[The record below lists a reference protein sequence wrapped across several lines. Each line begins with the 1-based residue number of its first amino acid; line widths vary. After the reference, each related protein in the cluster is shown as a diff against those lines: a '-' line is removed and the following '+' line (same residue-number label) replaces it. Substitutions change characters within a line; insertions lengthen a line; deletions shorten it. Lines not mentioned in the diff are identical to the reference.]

1 MRKGFRR
8 RKTERLDLLKKKLAL
23 LLVLLIIG
31 CTEAIAQKYNIKTY
45 SVNDGLPSSQ
55 VYDIHVD
62 DNGYAWFATAYGL
75 VKFDGYNFETF
86 NKSHGLRDELLYDI
100 FEDSNSDLWVSS
112 ETGGVGLFSSG
123 KFNYLSEL
131 DRLDTLTVQFII
143 ESPSNELWF
152 ATYEQGIIIWNR
164 ENDSFRELTTESGLL
179 SNTVWDIYFDELG
192 FTWIAT
198 DYGVNIYEES
208 RGVFKTLSTEIGSPD
223 FAYQVFEARN
233 GTKWIPTDNG
243 FAIIESDF
251 SVELVTQL
259 QRHSLDYVFSI
270 SQDNDGIMWIGTESK
285 GLFCYNPDTKESVH
299 ITKKN
304 GLSSNYIY
312 RLVKDKEGTI
322 WIATDG
328 DGVSI
333 FKDKNFKFHDI
344 SSEYGSNSVYG
355 ALKTRDGTLWFG
367 TDNAIVRYRNGNY
380 RTFSLPE
387 NTYFEEEIWDIS
399 ELQNGNLLLIT
410 YSNRLLEFN
419 GSSFRRYRFQDE
431 FPSYYVNDVLI
442 DGNTMWIAAE
452 DALIKYQNGTFDK
465 IIPTQD
471 YWGSYVNKLFMD
483 SGGSIWLGTENGAA
497 KFDGENFQYFDEED
511 GILGAG
517 VYEFAEDR
525 SGNIWIGTIEGFSVL
540 RVDIDNTALTRI
552 ENFETESA
560 FLKETIFL
568 QFDEHGG
575 LWQGTNGGINYFNV
589 ETWMTTGVM
598 DRIHF
603 SLQEYGKGV
612 EMNGD
617 ASLLDNDGT
626 LWFGSARKGLI
637 SFSFPKGVKE
647 IVKDAAPSTFIR
659 SIESNGELL
668 FDQSDKELNESRQL
682 SLDFDDNNIEIG
694 FGAVNY
700 KDPYRVFYRYKLQ
713 GFDEDWHT
721 GFGINEATYTSL
733 PAGDY
738 EFQVFSKSVKSD
750 WGAVPATFGISI
762 EKPFW
767 LSTIFF
773 VFIISL
779 IVAAIVLYIN
789 IRLNAM
795 ERRDLKELV
804 DEQTKDIQ
812 EALDE
817 KEVLIKEIHHR
828 VKNNLAVVSGLLE
841 LQSWKMSD
849 GLAKK
854 ALQESKMRVLTMS
867 KVHENLYQ
875 NKDLAKVNLKRFFG
889 DLLKSVSVTMK
900 QTNHNIEVVQ
910 YVEDVLIDVNLGIPL
925 GLITNEL
932 ISNCYKHAFNKSKK
946 GVITVTFEEAEDS
959 YKLTIHDNGVGNLID
974 LLTEKKDSLGMS
986 LVKSL
991 VAQIKADITYS
1002 GEDGSEYVLVTPKE
1016 VF

>member
-1 MRKGFRR
+1 M
-8 RKTERLDLLKKKLAL
+8 LKKKLAL
-23 LLVLLIIG
+23 LLVVLIIG

-55 VYDIHVD
+55 VYDVHVD
-62 DNGYAWFATAYGL
+62 DHGYVWFATAYGL
-75 VKFDGYNFETF
+75 VKFDGYNFETY
-86 NKSHGLRDELLYDI
+86 NKSHGLRDELLYDL
-100 FEDSNSDLWVSS
+100 FEDSNSNLWVSS
-112 ETGGVGLFSSG
+112 ETGGVGLFESG
-123 KFNYLSEL
+123 KFSYLPEL
-131 DRLDTLTVQFII
+131 SRLDTLTVQFIT
-143 ESPSNELWF
+143 ESDQKEIWF

-164 ENDSFRELTTESGLL
+164 ENDSFRELTTEDGLL
-179 SNTVWDIYFDELG
+179 SNSIWDIYFDELG
-192 FTWIAT
+192 FTWIAS
-198 DYGVNIYEES
+198 DNGVNIYEES
-208 RGVFKTLSTEIGSPD
+208 RGVFKTLSTEIGSPEYT
-223 FAYQVFEARN
+223 YQVFEAQD
-233 GTKWIPTDNG
+233 GTKWIPTDKG

-251 SVELVTQL
+251 SVELVTRL
-259 QRHSLDYVFSI
+259 QGHSLDFVFSI
-270 SQDNDGIMWIGTESK
+270 SQDNDGTMWIGTESK
-285 GLFCYNPDTKESVH
+285 GLFCYNPITKESVH

-333 FKDKNFKFHDI
+333 FKDKNFKFYDI

-355 ALKTRDGTLWFG
+355 ALKARDGTLWFG
-367 TDNAIVRYRNGNY
+367 TDNAIVRYRNGSY
-380 RTFSLPE
+380 RTFKLPE
-387 NTYFEEEIWDIS
+387 STYFEEEIWDIS
-399 ELQNGNLLLIT
+399 ELPNGNLLLLT
-410 YSNRLLEFN
+410 YSNLLLEFD
-419 GSSFRRYRFQDE
+419 GSNFRRYRFRDQ
-431 FPSYYVNDVLI
+431 FPSNFINDILV
-442 DGNTMWIAAE
+442 DGNTIWIGAE
-452 DALIKYQNGTFDK
+452 DALIKYQNGSFNK

-471 YWGSYVNKLFMD
+471 YWGSYINTLYKD
-483 SGGSIWLGTENGAA
+483 SDGSLWLGTENGAA

-511 GILGAG
+511 GISGSS
-517 VYEFAEDR
+517 VYEFEEDR
-525 SGNIWIGTIEGFSVL
+525 SGNIWIGTTEGFSVL
-540 RVDIDNTALTRI
+540 RLAIDNTALTKV
-552 ENFETESA
+552 ENFQADEA
-560 FLKETIFL
+560 FLNETIFL

-589 ETWMTTGVM
+589 ETWMTTGIMNRV
-598 DRIHF
+598 HF
-603 SLQEYGKGV
+603 PLQEYGKGV
-612 EMNGD
+612 EMNGH
-617 ASLLDNDGT
+617 ASLLDNNGT

-637 SFSFPKGVKE
+637 SFDYPKGVKE
-647 IVKDAAPSTFIR
+647 LENDPAPSTFIR

-668 FDQSDKELNESRQL
+668 FDQSVKELDESRQL
-682 SLDFDDNNIEIG
+682 SLDFDENNIEFR

-700 KDPYRVFYRYKLQ
+700 KDPHRVFYKYKLQ
-713 GFDEDWHT
+713 GFDEEWHS
-721 GFGINEATYTSL
+721 GFGINEATYTNL
-733 PAGDY
+733 PAGEY

-750 WGAVPATFGISI
+750 WGTVPATFGISI

-773 VFIISL
+773 VFIVSL

-841 LQSWKMSD
+841 LQSWKMPD

-875 NKDLAKVNLKRFFG
+875 NKDLAKVNVKRFFG

-910 YVEDVLIDVNLGIPL
+910 HVEDIVIDVNLGVPL

-932 ISNCYKHAFNKSKK
+932 ISNCYKHAFNKTKK
-946 GVITVTFEEAEDS
+946 GVITVTFEEEEDS
-959 YKLTIHDNGVGNLID
+959 YKLTIHDNGVGNSID
-974 LLTEKKDSLGMS
+974 LLTEKNDSLGMS

-991 VAQIKADITYS
+991 VAQIKAEITYS